1 MDFMTFKHK
10 LSCRLA
16 LMRDRIVAFSPALL
30 AAAVVFACEMPVRLT
45 DTGSGT
51 VSQLVVYPKTMM
63 IRTGQAADFM
73 AVALTSTGDTAIASV
88 NWSVTSGAITD
99 TSTRGGRHPW
109 KYKAGPDTG
118 KMKNI
123 APGQGGAVS
132 DSATVTPT
140 PPPLAPGSGSPR
152 AAPGLPTAKAQPPA

>member
-99 TSTRGGRHPW
+99 TSTRGGRHHR
-109 KYKAGPDTG
+109 KDKAGPPPTQREI
-118 KMKNI
+118 I
-123 APGQGGAVS
+123 ARGQGGA
-132 DSATVTPT
+132 A
-140 PPPLAPGSGSPR
+140 SGR
-152 AAPGLPTAKAQPPA
+152 AAGTATLP

>member
-99 TSTRGGRHPW
+99 TSTRGGSPYR
-109 KYKAGPDTG
+109 KYKARPPTG
-118 KMKNI
+118 KGKII
-123 APGQGGAVS
+123 ARGHGGAAS
-132 DSATVTPT
+132 ERAPVT
-140 PPPLAPGSGSPR
+140 R
-152 AAPGLPTAKAQPPA
+152 YPPAPAPLGT